1 MLRKKNGLKIERKKT
16 ELNLNEAEIVKI
28 AGTVAS
34 QTPGSSVRDAAI
46 QLATEAAYQAGNNT
60 DKVIEIADKA
70 VEVVDKTTKIINR
83 GTALVGG
90 TESSRALANIAFK
103 TTKDIGRGDKVCTGL
118 CLVSATCECLALS
131 CSLIKVIPFRGPIYT
146 GSKIISRGCMTWRNA
161 CAREGC

>member
-60 DKVIEIADKA
+60 DKVIEIADK
-70 VEVVDKTTKIINR
+70 TTKIINR
-83 GTALVGG
+83 GTALLGG

-103 TTKDIGRGDKVCTGL
+103 TTKDIARRDKVCTEL
-118 CLVSATCECLALS
+118 CLVSTTCECFALG
-131 CSLIKVIPFRGPIYT
+131 CSLVKVILFRGQIYT

-161 CAREGC
+161 CAGEGC